1 MKPSSPR
8 LGSRAIPLLALR
20 VTSLACGTPSTA
32 TAFIQP
38 LVGHIRAAGSSARG
52 LPTNDGTFAT
62 CSPLLAGMGVRRAG
76 DGRDITSGPR
86 RVAMEQALD
95 PASTEKEAVT
105 ASGVRVAKSG
115 LSPDSRWITD
125 PWDRGVLFSVK
136 VDQILHDVRSKFQR
150 VQVLETPAMGRMLVL
165 DSALQ
170 CAERDEAGY
179 HEYITHVALCRK
191 GAAAGSGKRACIIG
205 GGDGGAAREI
215 LRHDDFGAVDL
226 VDIDAEVMAASKKFI
241 PNIWRHPTSSG
252 DRYVP
257 LDSDSRLTVRAEDG
271 VAFLSDD
278 SQEGYDLIVVDASDP
293 IGPGAAL
300 YSDNFYA
307 LLRRRLKPKGA
318 VAVQGG
324 SFWYL
329 PLVFR
334 TVFHGLKK
342 AFPEVRALQC
352 FTAVYPGGLWNV
364 QVATLGD
371 DPQEVNLEKA
381 LDLCSRNELA
391 FYSPE
396 GHHAAFALPPVA
408 LRELAKPR
416 PSLSDTSADLESIMA
431 FGEENEDRSDGSWE
445 PDVRRSLSRLL
456 SGTATEN
463 SPLAAFDADGTLW
476 DGDAAEVFMD
486 WMKASNRWT
495 HHGDFVDRYYF
506 LLAKGRKNEAYG
518 LAAQLFDG
526 MELPDISALCEES
539 FQENMRSL
547 VVPEMKQL
555 IQDLRSQGWRV
566 VIVTASPAWIVEPG
580 ARLLG
585 LGPDDILGIEV
596 EVSGGKATSTLRH
609 PLPVREGKVE
619 VLKKAFKDTVPTLAV
634 GNSLDDSAMLD
645 YARGL
650 ALVSNPNSAE
660 ISSLARKNGWSIH
673 HI

>member
-1 MKPSSPR
+1 GASAEKD
-8 LGSRAIPLLALR
+8 GVI
-20 VTSLACGTPSTA
+20 A
-32 TAFIQP
+32 T
-38 LVGHIRAAGSSARG
+38 
-52 LPTNDGTFAT
+52 
-62 CSPLLAGMGVRRAG
+62 
-76 DGRDITSGPR
+76 
-86 RVAMEQALD
+86 
-95 PASTEKEAVT
+95 
-105 ASGVRVAKSG
+105 GVRVAKSG

-179 HEYITHVALCRK
+179 HEYITHAALCRK
-191 GAAAGSGKRACIIG
+191 GAAAGTGKRACIIG

-215 LRHDDFGAVDL
+215 LRHDDFSVVDL

-252 DRYVP
+252 DHYVP
-257 LDSDSRLTVRAEDG
+257 LDSDPRLTVRAEDG

-307 LLRRRLKPKGA
+307 LLRHRLKPKGA

-352 FTAVYPGGLWNV
+352 FTAVYPGGLWNI
-364 QVATLGD
+364 QLATLGD

-381 LDLCSRNELA
+381 KDLCARNELS

-396 GHHAAFALPPVA
+396 GHNAAFALPPVA

-431 FGEENEDRSDGSWE
+431 FGEESDDTNEDNWE
-445 PDVRRSLSRLL
+445 PDVRRSLSRLV
-456 SGTATEN
+456 SGTAAEN
-463 SPLAAFDADGTLW
+463 APLAAFDADGTLW
-476 DGDAAEVFMD
+476 DGDAAETFMD
-486 WMKASNRWT
+486 WMKASNLWK
-495 HHGDFVDRYYF
+495 HHGDFVGRYNS
-506 LLAKGRKNEAYG
+506 LLAKGNKNEAYG
-518 LAAQLFDG
+518 LAAQLFEG
-526 MELPDISALCEES
+526 MDLSDISKLCDES
-539 FQENMRSL
+539 FEENMRKL
-547 VVPEMKQL
+547 VVPEMKEL
-555 IQDLRSQGWRV
+555 VQDLRARGWRV
-566 VIVTASPAWIVEPG
+566 VIVTASPTWIVEPG
-580 ARLLG
+580 ARLFG
-585 LGPDDILGIEV
+585 LGPEDILGIEV
-596 EVSGGKATSTLRH
+596 ETSQGKATSTLRY

-619 VLKKAFKDTVPTLAV
+619 ALKRSFNDTVPTFAV

-650 ALVSNPNSAE
+650 ALMSNPNSVE
-660 ISSLARKNGWSIH
+660 VVSLAREKGWSIH